1 MQRLLLGERGQG
13 MVEYAL
19 IIATIALALIIIA
32 VFFKDQLGNFF
43 SNVGN
48 NLT

>member
-1 MQRLLLGERGQG
+1 MRRFLTEDQGQG
-13 MVEYAL
+13 MTEYAL
-19 IIATIALALIIIA
+19 IVATIALALILMA